1 MLNNDFDILLFY
13 GNNRILYIHH
23 RYNQQIILEKEILY
37 GIRKKKNIGK
47 ESPEHKFSNS
57 QVEIKNLTP
66 SEIIDES
73 NESNENN
80 D

>member
-37 GIRKKKNIGK
+37 GIRKKKIFNQNYNSFFWYFNNKLLNLQSKTK
-47 ESPEHKFSNS
+47 EY
-57 QVEIKNLTP
+57 V
-66 SEIIDES
+66 
-73 NESNENN
+73 
-80 D
+80 

>member
-1 MLNNDFDILLFY
+1 MFSSKSICDNMITGD
-13 GNNRILYIHH
+13 G
-23 RYNQQIILEKEILY
+23 
-37 GIRKKKNIGK
+37 KKKNIGK

>member
-37 GIRKKKNIGK
+37 GIRKKKIFK
-47 ESPEHKFSNS
+47 ESCHDNQF
-57 QVEIKNLTP
+57 
-66 SEIIDES
+66 
-73 NESNENN
+73 
-80 D
+80 

>member
-37 GIRKKKNIGK
+37 GIRKKKIFHQNY
-47 ESPEHKFSNS
+47 FFNS
-57 QVEIKNLTP
+57 FISINLFLNTDIKL
-66 SEIIDES
+66 
-73 NESNENN
+73 
-80 D
+80 

>member
-37 GIRKKKNIGK
+37 GIRKKKIFHQNY
-47 ESPEHKFSNS
+47 NS
-57 QVEIKNLTP
+57 FFLNQLNFKIFIK
-66 SEIIDES
+66 
-73 NESNENN
+73 
-80 D
+80 